1 MLWKGRILMFVLP
14 FKKGSYQIFAC
25 HWKYFL
31 KDGNVQVC
39 ALFYMVRS
47 WCFRYSTM
55 KWGFGQL
62 DGLVVDLLF
71 SKAIVL
77 FSPQGNGEEEGNFRP
92 IPVFTVW
99 SSFWDGASSSS
110 ALLVVTAL
118 DLTIFPWISSSFLQP
133 PLILKRKER
142 TGSQDAQGSLPS
154 FHVDKSPTKYLR
166 LLDHGN
172 PEVSHGGT
180 FNMHP
185 DLLLATGEFLAQ
197 CVNSASTQNNFVLK
211 RETRCS

>member
-118 DLTIFPWISSSFLQP
+118 DLTIFPWISSSFLQH

-154 FHVDKSPTKYLR
+154 FHVDKSPTKISSATRSRQSRGLSWGHLQYASR
-166 LLDHGN
+166 SSPGYWRV
-172 PEVSHGGT
+172 PSSMCEFC
-180 FNMHP
+180 FN
-185 DLLLATGEFLAQ
+185 AE
-197 CVNSASTQNNFVLK
+197 
-211 RETRCS
+211 